1 MTTGED
7 EPRRPAPS
15 GGRVRPS
22 SSLRVRLTLAAT
34 AVVAVA
40 LAAGAI
46 ALTAVL
52 QAGRVA
58 ALDEVVRGRVATV
71 KSLVASDS
79 VPSTLGV
86 GQPGEIAQV
95 LDADGRVLAT
105 SPTASRTLPL
115 LDAATAQRLRGDD
128 DVSVSTTATGYDA
141 AARVA
146 VLATTYRGAP
156 VTVVASVPLQEVR
169 GVVRALRVALVGVV
183 PVVSAIVGLLVWVS
197 LGRAL
202 RPVEELRR
210 AAADVALE
218 GGRGTLPVPAADDEI
233 GALAR
238 TLDAMLARLRA
249 AADRQRTFVAD
260 AAHELR
266 SPLAALRATV
276 EVTASHPGST
286 TTAGLAAELEPE
298 IVRMQALVD
307 DLLLLAR
314 VGAHPLARADV
325 DLLGL
330 TERLV
335 ATLAPDAR
343 RTVTVTVTGTGR
355 ARADDAAAT
364 RVLRNLVDNAVRH
377 ARTRVD
383 VTVAD
388 GLVTVD
394 DDGAGIGPQE
404 RDVVFER
411 FVRLDEARERD
422 AGGSGLGLA
431 IARELAREMQGDV
444 TLDDAPAGGLRAV
457 LRLPT

>member
-1 MTTGED
+1 MTAD
-7 EPRRPAPS
+7 EPRRPVPP

-71 KSLVASDS
+71 DSLVASDS

-128 DVSVSTTATGYDA
+128 VAVSTTATGYDA

-286 TTAGLAAELEPE
+286 TTAELAAELEPE

-325 DLLGL
+325 DLLEL
-330 TERLV
+330 AERLV
-335 ATLAPDAR
+335 ATLAPDPR
-343 RTVTVTVTGTGR
+343 RGVAVTVTGTGR
-355 ARADDAAAT
+355 ARADVAAAT

-383 VTVAD
+383 VAVAD
-388 GLVTVD
+388 GVVTVD

-444 TLDDAPAGGLRAV
+444 MLDDAPAGGLRAV
-457 LRLPT
+457 LRLPA

>member
-1 MTTGED
+1 MSADEAQPPATGT
-7 EPRRPAPS
+7 
-15 GGRVRPS
+15 RVRPS
-22 SSLRVRLTLAAT
+22 SSLRVRLTLGAT

-40 LAAGAI
+40 LAAGAL

-58 ALDEVVRGRVATV
+58 ALDEVVRARVATV
-71 KSLVASDS
+71 ASLVASDS

-115 LDAATAQRLRGDD
+115 LDAPTAERLRAGGGVD
-128 DVSVSTTATGYDA
+128 VSTTATGYDP

-146 VLATTYRGAP
+146 VRATTYRGQP
-156 VTVVASVPLQEVR
+156 VTIVASVPLQEVR

-218 GGRGTLPVPAADDEI
+218 GGTRSLPVPAADDEI

-238 TLDAMLARLRA
+238 TLDAMLARLRSA
-249 AADRQRTFVAD
+249 AERQQTFVAD

-276 EVTASHPGST
+276 EVAASHPGST
-286 TTAGLAAELEPE
+286 TTAELAADLEPE

-314 VGAHPLARADV
+314 LGAHPLDRTEV
-325 DLLGL
+325 DLLAL
-330 TERLV
+330 TRRVV
-335 ATLAPDAR
+335 ASIPPDTRGA
-343 RTVTVTVTGTGR
+343 VDVTVTGTGR
-355 ARADDAAAT
+355 VRADDAATT
-364 RVLRNLVDNAVRH
+364 RVLRNLVENAVRH
-377 ARTRVD
+377 ARTRVEVA
-383 VTVAD
+383 VTD
-388 GLVTVD
+388 GAVTVD
-394 DDGAGIGPQE
+394 DDGSGIGPGE

-444 TLDDAPAGGLRAV
+444 TLDGAPAGGLRAV
-457 LRLPT
+457 LRLPA

>member
-1 MTTGED
+1 VT
-7 EPRRPAPS
+7 EPAAPAAAPGPS
-15 GGRVRPS
+15 VRAS
-22 SSLRVRLTLAAT
+22 SSLRVRLTLGAT

-58 ALDEVVRGRVATV
+58 ALDEVVRARVATV
-71 KSLVASDS
+71 EDLVASDS

-86 GQPGEIAQV
+86 GQPGEIVQV
-95 LDADGRVLAT
+95 LDADGRVVAT

-115 LDAATAQRLRGDD
+115 LDRETADRLRRDD
-128 DVSVSTTATGYDA
+128 RPAVTTSATGYDE

-183 PVVSAIVGLLVWVS
+183 PVVSAVVGLLVWVS

-218 GGRGTLPVPAADDEI
+218 GGTRSLPVPSADDEI

-238 TLDAMLARLRA
+238 TLDAMLARLRSA
-249 AADRQRTFVAD
+249 AERQRTFVAD

-266 SPLAALRATV
+266 SPLASLRATV
-276 EVTASHPGST
+276 DVARSHPGTTST
-286 TTAGLAAELEPE
+286 AELAADLEPE
-298 IVRMQALVD
+298 VVRMQALVD

-314 VGAHPLARADV
+314 VGAHPLAHDDV
-325 DLLGL
+325 DLAALAG
-330 TERLV
+330 EV
-335 ATLAPDAR
+335 AAAAGAPR
-343 RTVTVTVTGTGR
+343 PQVTVTVAGAGQ
-355 ARADDAAAT
+355 ARADAPAT
-364 RVLRNLVDNAVRH
+364 ARVLRNLLDNAVRH
-377 ARTRVD
+377 ARSRVD
-383 VTVAD
+383 VTVA
-388 GLVTVD
+388 GGRVTVD
-394 DDGAGIGPQE
+394 DDGSGIPPDA

-411 FVRLDEARERD
+411 FVRLDQARERD

-431 IARELAREMQGDV
+431 IARELAREMHGDV
-444 TLDDAPAGGLRAV
+444 TLDEAPGGGLRAV
-457 LRLPT
+457 LELPG

>member
-1 MTTGED
+1 MT
-7 EPRRPAPS
+7 EPAAPAAAPGPS
-15 GGRVRPS
+15 VRAS
-22 SSLRVRLTLAAT
+22 SSLRVRLTLGAT

-58 ALDEVVRGRVATV
+58 ALDEVVRARVATV
-71 KSLVASDS
+71 EDLVASDS

-86 GQPGEIAQV
+86 GQPGEIVQV
-95 LDADGRVLAT
+95 LDADGRVVAT

-115 LDAATAQRLRGDD
+115 LDRETADRLRRDD
-128 DVSVSTTATGYDA
+128 RPAVTTSATGYDE

-183 PVVSAIVGLLVWVS
+183 PVVSAVVGLLVWVS

-218 GGRGTLPVPAADDEI
+218 GGTRSLPVPSADDEI

-238 TLDAMLARLRA
+238 TLDAMLARLRSA
-249 AADRQRTFVAD
+249 AERQRTFVAD

-266 SPLAALRATV
+266 SPLASLRATV
-276 EVTASHPGST
+276 DVARSHPGTTST
-286 TTAGLAAELEPE
+286 AELAADLEPE
-298 IVRMQALVD
+298 VVRMQALVD

-314 VGAHPLARADV
+314 VGAHPLAHDDV
-325 DLLGL
+325 DLAALAG
-330 TERLV
+330 EV
-335 ATLAPDAR
+335 AAAAGAPR
-343 RTVTVTVTGTGR
+343 PQVTVTVAGAGQ
-355 ARADDAAAT
+355 ARADAPAT
-364 RVLRNLVDNAVRH
+364 ARVLRNLLDNAVRH
-377 ARTRVD
+377 ARSRVD
-383 VTVAD
+383 VTVA
-388 GLVTVD
+388 GGRVTVD
-394 DDGAGIGPQE
+394 DDGSGIPPDA

-411 FVRLDEARERD
+411 FVRLDQARERD

-431 IARELAREMQGDV
+431 IARELAREMHGDV
-444 TLDDAPAGGLRAV
+444 TLDEAPGGGLRAV
-457 LRLPT
+457 LELPG